1 MEEPGASQ
9 VPRVSIERGR
19 FLAATAGRPGA
30 QVELSLAGII
40 GTVTLVDGDSVLA
53 IKVTR
58 WTPPGTDPEAAPGEP
73 IVEMYNANGRVSWQR
88 PDQPAVDIPARHVHV
103 HQASDPPQT
112 YGPFLSPEWIDY
124 KSVKA
129 IDRESAV
136 ALEKMVSNERPLNLT
151 LQEMMKDRRVRPL
164 AARCLASL
172 GEFEAVL
179 RELGDANQYSFWQS
193 EFETLRHA
201 ISSSPSAAQKIR
213 ETVSLMRPAD
223 ARDIYRLL
231 WGFTDQ
237 QLNEGAAAQLVKFL
251 ENDQLDI
258 RVLAHCNLLAVTGP
272 LGYYRPERGVAQ
284 NKQAIQN
291 WKDRQSKGGIV
302 YKTAPS
308 PLDVYKPIAAA
319 PPAGVR

>member
-1 MEEPGASQ
+1 
-9 VPRVSIERGR
+9 
-19 FLAATAGRPGA
+19 
-30 QVELSLAGII
+30 
-40 GTVTLVDGDSVLA
+40 
-53 IKVTR
+53 
-58 WTPPGTDPEAAPGEP
+58 
-73 IVEMYNANGRVSWQR
+73 
-88 PDQPAVDIPARHVHV
+88 
-103 HQASDPPQT
+103 
-112 YGPFLSPEWIDY
+112 LSPEWIDY